1 MSSQPIGVY
10 DSGVGGLSVVKEI
23 SSKLPW
29 ERVAYFGDTAR
40 VPYGEKRAQEILE
53 LSREA
58 FRFLIAQGSKY
69 IIVACNTVCSQVLED
84 VKKEFGIP
92 VMGILQPGAYAASR
106 ATATGRIGV
115 LATTGTIRSG
125 AYEKAI
131 TQYLSEAQVFGV
143 ACPRLAPLVEEGN
156 IDTAETR
163 NALRGYIGPLLEK
176 DIDTLVLGCSHYAH
190 LNEHI
195 RRIVGPGIEIVDP
208 AVETVTA
215 TAIALQELGLQSQ
228 ERVGEHEFIVTGD
241 PACFLAVARRLLGD
255 DLTKVGRVEV
265 SPI

>member
-1 MSSQPIGVY
+1 M
-10 DSGVGGLSVVKEI
+10 
-23 SSKLPW
+23 
-29 ERVAYFGDTAR
+29 
-40 VPYGEKRAQEILE
+40 
-53 LSREA
+53 
-58 FRFLIAQGSKY
+58 
-69 IIVACNTVCSQVLED
+69 
-84 VKKEFGIP
+84 
-92 VMGILQPGAYAASR
+92 
-106 ATATGRIGV
+106 
-115 LATTGTIRSG
+115 
-125 AYEKAI
+125 
-131 TQYLSEAQVFGV
+131 FGV

-215 TAIALQELGLQSQ
+215 TANSPANGSRARE
-228 ERVGEHEFIVTGD
+228 VGEYEFIVTGD